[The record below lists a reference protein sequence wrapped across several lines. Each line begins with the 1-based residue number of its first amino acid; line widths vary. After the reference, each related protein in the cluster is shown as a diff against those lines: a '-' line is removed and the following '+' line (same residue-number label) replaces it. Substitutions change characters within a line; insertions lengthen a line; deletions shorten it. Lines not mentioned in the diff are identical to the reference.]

1 MKKRAFL
8 IGGSQKAQALAAS
21 LGRDGYRV
29 TIINKDLDTCRVLTE
44 LTDATVIH
52 GDGARPYVLDDAH
65 VHDAEIAI
73 ALTRSDEDNLVI
85 LQLCKKMFR
94 VKRTVALVNDPQL
107 IQFFRQMGVDS
118 VLAPVLTI
126 TSLLEAQ
133 ALTGEHPVDL
143 AAHRA

>member
-8 IGGSQKAQALAAS
+8 IGGSQKAQALASS
-21 LGRDGYRV
+21 LGSAGYKV

-65 VHDAEIAI
+65 VHDAELAV

-85 LQLCKKMFR
+85 LELCKKMFR
-94 VKRTVALVNDPQL
+94 VRKTVALVNDPQL
-107 IQFFRQMGVDS
+107 VDFFRQMGVDS
-118 VLAPVLTI
+118 VLAPVTTI
-126 TSLLEAQ
+126 TRLVEAE
-133 ALTGEHPVDL
+133 ALTSGS
-143 AAHRA
+143 RA